1 MVYPPGMEAIL
12 VVGVCHVLIL
22 ALLGLERILSGR

>member
-1 MVYPPGMEAIL
+1 MVYPPGMEAVI
-12 VVGVCHVLIL
+12 VVGASYVLIL